1 MPSGITSK
9 FSFIMLYNRRNTN
22 SNDFKKFKI
31 IRNVKQNSSKV
42 VVNSSKDIFT
52 TTEKQN
58 SSKDIFNLE
67 LRNAII
73 N

>member
-1 MPSGITSK
+1 
-9 FSFIMLYNRRNTN
+9 MLYNRRNTN

-31 IRNVKQNSSKV
+31 IRNVKQKSSKV
-42 VVNSSKDIFT
+42 AVNSSIFT
-52 TTEKQN
+52 TTKKQN

>member
-1 MPSGITSK
+1 
-9 FSFIMLYNRRNTN
+9 MLYNRRNTN
-22 SNDFKKFKI
+22 SNDFKNFKI

-42 VVNSSKDIFT
+42 VVNSSTDIFT
-52 TTEKQN
+52 TIKKQN

-67 LRNAII
+67 LKNAII

>member
-42 VVNSSKDIFT
+42 VVNSSKDIF
-52 TTEKQN
+52 
-58 SSKDIFNLE
+58 NLE

>member
-1 MPSGITSK
+1 
-9 FSFIMLYNRRNTN
+9 MLYNRRNTN

-31 IRNVKQNSSKV
+31 TRNVKQKSSKV
-42 VVNSSKDIFT
+42 VVNSNKD
-52 TTEKQN
+52 N
-58 SSKDIFNLE
+58 FNLE

>member
-1 MPSGITSK
+1 
-9 FSFIMLYNRRNTN
+9 MLYNRRNSN

-52 TTEKQN
+52 TIKKKAT
-58 SSKDIFNLE
+58 
-67 LRNAII
+67 NA
-73 N
+73 